1 MCPYSLV
8 LQESAPYTFAML
20 LKSRLC
26 RSVVSV
32 LSLLSLAGAGVAE
45 AQGTAR
51 RPAAAAQ
58 AATTPWLYR
67 GSDVPQDPDWLFG
80 ELPNGLRYAVRKN
93 GVPPRQVSIRIRM
106 DVGSLYERPEESGYA
121 HLLEHLVFRQSK
133 YLAEGQAIPTWQR
146 LGAGFG
152 SDTNAE
158 TTPTQTVF
166 KLDLP
171 DATPAALDESFKLLS
186 GMMIAPT
193 LSEANI
199 RTEVPIVLSEMRE
212 RGGTAQRVADANR
225 ATLYAGQPLADHSPI
240 GTVKT
245 LEAANQA
252 SVRAFHA
259 RWYRPESA
267 VIVAAG
273 DIDPAQ
279 LAALTK
285 KYFSDWPTSGPA
297 TPAPSF
303 GDPKAPKGSAG
314 AKGGA
319 APVGETQVLVEPDLP
334 RGITYAVLRPWR
346 PVNDTIAYNQG
357 LMIDRLG
364 LAIINRRLEQ
374 RARAGGSFLFAQV
387 DQQDVNRSVDGT
399 FVSIT
404 PIGDD
409 WQAALKDV
417 RAVIAEAQATLPTK
431 EEIAREVADMNV
443 AYESMV
449 EQKALLPGSKVAD
462 DIVSAVDIRE
472 TVASPE
478 VVLDILRRTVPMYTP
493 QAVRQHTRQLF
504 SGTVTRAI
512 YVTPN
517 KADGDSLALRKALS
531 APVLAGSTVRTNV
544 ADISFAKLPPLGQ
557 PGKAVA
563 TPTGLLAIEQ
573 VDLGNGVKALIW
585 PTKDDPG
592 RVTVKVRFGTG
603 YRAFAPADAAYIA
616 LGDMALVS
624 SGVGPL
630 GQEELERITSGRK
643 MGFEFKIDEEDF
655 TFAANT
661 RAADL
666 DDQLYLFAAK
676 FAAPRWDAQPL
687 LRAKAAARLQYE
699 AFSTSPQGV
708 LERDLKFYQHGRDPR
723 FGTPTP
729 AEIEAATPERFRQ
742 VWQQVLQQGPIEVHV
757 FGDFDRAKTL
767 AALERTFGA
776 LPARAPL
783 APAATAPSAL
793 PAASTTPVVL
803 THRGDANQSAA
814 LVSWPT
820 GGGMAGIHESRRL
833 QILSDLF
840 TNRLLAAMRE
850 KLGAS
855 YAPQVFSTWPL
866 DLPGGGAVTA
876 LAQLQPQVVP
886 EFYRIADEIAADLAA
901 KPATPEEL
909 SLVIEPLRQQITR
922 AYTSTA
928 FFMGQIEGGT
938 ADPARYAAVR
948 SIMTDYTQI
957 TPAEVQALAQ
967 RYLVRGKSWR
977 LAVIPQ
983 GQTLATG
990 AAGQGA
996 AAR

>member
-1 MCPYSLV
+1 
-8 LQESAPYTFAML
+8 ML
-20 LKSRLC
+20 LKSRTF

-45 AQGTAR
+45 AQSTAR
-51 RPAAAAQ
+51 RPAMRSVAQ
-58 AATTPWLYR
+58 SANTPWLYR
-67 GSDVPQDPDWLFG
+67 GSDVPHDPDWLFG

-106 DVGSLYERPEESGYA
+106 DVGSLYEKPEESGYA

-279 LAALTK
+279 LGALVK
-285 KYFSDWPTSGPA
+285 KYFADWPTTGAA

-303 GDPKAPKGSAG
+303 GDPVAPKG
-314 AKGGA
+314 AKGI

-387 DQQDVNRSVDGT
+387 DQQDVSRSVDAT

-417 RAVIAEAQATLPTK
+417 RAVIAEAQASLPTK

-512 YVTPN
+512 YVTP
-517 KADGDSLALRKALS
+517 KAGDGNALALRQALA
-531 APVLAGSTVRTNV
+531 APVAAGPAVRTNAQAV
-544 ADISFAKLPPLGQ
+544 SFDKLPPLGQ

-573 VDLGNGVKALIW
+573 IDLGNGVKALIW

-603 YRAFAPADAAYIA
+603 QRAFGPGDAAYST

-643 MGFEFKIDEEDF
+643 MGFEFKIGDEDF

-676 FAAPRWDAQPL
+676 FAAPRWDTNPF

-699 AFSTSPQGV
+699 AFSTSPSGL

-723 FGTPTP
+723 FHTPTP
-729 AEIEAATPERFRQ
+729 AEIEAATPEGFRQ
-742 VWQQVLQQGPIEVHV
+742 VWQPLLQQGPIEVHV
-757 FGDFDRAKTL
+757 FGDFDRAKAI

-776 LPARAPL
+776 LPKRAALPV
-783 APAATAPSAL
+783 AASAPSPL

-803 THRGDANQSAA
+803 THRGDANQAAA

-820 GGGMAGIHESRRL
+820 GGGMGGVRESRRL

-855 YAPQVFSTWPL
+855 YAPQVFSAWPL
-866 DLPGGGAVTA
+866 DIAQGGSVTA
-876 LAQLQPQVVP
+876 LAQVQPQAVP
-886 EFYRIADEIAADLAA
+886 EFYRIVDEIAADLSA

-909 SLVIEPLRQQITR
+909 ALVIEPLRQQITR

-928 FFMGQIEGGT
+928 FFMNQVEGGSD
-938 ADPARYAAVR
+938 DPSRFAAVR

-967 RYLVRGKSWR
+967 RYLIRGKSWR

-990 AAGQGA
+990 AAGPGA

>member
-1 MCPYSLV
+1 
-8 LQESAPYTFAML
+8 ML
-20 LKSRLC
+20 LKSRAF

-32 LSLLSLAGAGVAE
+32 LSLLSLAGVGVAE
-45 AQGTAR
+45 AQSTAR
-51 RPAAAAQ
+51 RPAVRPVAQ
-58 AATTPWLYR
+58 PATTPWLYR

-106 DVGSLYERPEESGYA
+106 DVGSLYEKPEESGYA

-259 RWYRPESA
+259 RWYRPQSA

-279 LAALTK
+279 LASLVT
-285 KYFSDWPTSGPA
+285 KYFADWPSTGPA
-297 TPAPSF
+297 VPAPSF
-303 GDPKAPKGSAG
+303 GDPKAPTG
-314 AKGGA
+314 AKGI

-374 RARAGGSFLFAQV
+374 RARGGGSFLFAQV
-387 DQQDVNRSVDGT
+387 DQQDVSRSVDAT

-431 EEIAREVADMNV
+431 DEIAREVADMNV

-478 VVLDILRRTVPMYTP
+478 TVLDILRRTVPMYTP

-504 SGTVTRAI
+504 TGTVTRAI

-517 KADGDSLALRKALS
+517 KADGDGLALRKALS
-531 APVLAGSTVRTNV
+531 APVLAGSTVRTNT
-544 ADISFAKLPPLGQ
+544 ADVSFAKLPPLGQ

-563 TPTGLLAIEQ
+563 TPVGILAIEQ
-573 VDLGNGVKALIW
+573 IDLGNGVKALIW

-603 YRAFAPADAAYIA
+603 QRAFAPADAAYMA

-643 MGFEFKIDEEDF
+643 MGFEFKIADEDF
-655 TFAANT
+655 TFAAST
-661 RAADL
+661 READL

-676 FAAPRWDAQPL
+676 FAQPRWDTNPL

-723 FGTPTP
+723 FATPTP
-729 AEIEAATPERFRQ
+729 AEIEAATPERFRDL
-742 VWQQVLQQGPIEVHV
+742 WQQALQQGPIEVHV

-776 LPARAPL
+776 LPTRAPL
-783 APAATAPSAL
+783 AA
-793 PAASTTPVVL
+793 AASTPSPLPTASTAPVVL

-814 LVSWPT
+814 LVAWPT
-820 GGGMAGIHESRRL
+820 GGGMAGVHESRRL

-866 DLPGGGAVTA
+866 DLPNGGSITA
-876 LAQLQPQVVP
+876 LAQLQPKIVP

-928 FFMGQIEGGT
+928 FFMSQIEGGT
-938 ADPARYAAVR
+938 EDPSRFAAVR

-983 GQTLATG
+983 GQVLATG
-990 AAGQGA
+990 APGQGPV
-996 AAR
+996 AR